1 MELKA
6 RRKANGITQ
15 VQLAELMGV
24 SQSTVCGWE
33 TGVVKIPS
41 DKLPLLA
48 DLYGCTIDA
57 LFGRDSRDT
66 A

>member
-6 RRKANGITQ
+6 FRKANGITQ

-24 SQSTVCGWE
+24 SQSTVCCWE

-57 LFGRDSRDT
+57 LFGRESKDT